1 MPKAAEREIIMIPEG
16 EIDRQS
22 LVELIARH
30 ITGGDYAGYL
40 ARISQAQS
48 EDKAS

>member
-1 MPKAAEREIIMIPEG
+1 MPKAVEREIIIIPEG

-40 ARISQAQS
+40 ARISQAQT
-48 EDKAS
+48 DGKAS

>member
-1 MPKAAEREIIMIPEG
+1 MPKAAEREIIIIPEG
-16 EIDRQS
+16 EIDKQS
-22 LVELIARH
+22 LVEMIARH

-48 EDKAS
+48 EAKAS

>member
-1 MPKAAEREIIMIPEG
+1 MPKAVERDIIIISEG

-22 LVELIARH
+22 LVELMARH

-40 ARISQAQS
+40 ARCG
-48 EDKAS
+48 KG